1 VARLLLTLTAVFW
14 AGNTVAA
21 RLAIDQISPF
31 MLTTLRWVLVAAV
44 LWPFHGGEIRKHW
57 GQIRPRLFGIVMLA
71 VLGMSGFNALYYVA
85 AHYTS
90 AINMGILQ
98 GALPIFVLA
107 GAFLAHGTRGGLVQ
121 LAGVLITAVGV
132 VVVATR
138 GEPLAILEVEFNKG
152 DPPAAVRALRLYT
165 VALRDRPLMPGA
177 AFFTL
182 LALIAAV
189 TSLPL
194 RRSSAHHGR
203 RCRPQAAVERP
214 GDFPSTCRSL
224 HLRGVD
230 DRAGSAGGSSTRAG
244 VSRPGRRLIDEP
256 FAFHAAPS
264 AGDRRIW
271 RRSHG
276 TAGRS
281 EPECQ
286 KFKEL
291 PEEVGTPGLS
301 FHHHQHAR
309 RRELSP
315 MAFLVSELGERDGH
329 PPDAPDE
336 QLRRKNLRRGWRAG
350 RPTLGASSPPSC
362 RRHAFSM
369 GGAP

>member
-1 VARLLLTLTAVFW
+1 MIERPTQRLYQWPGLLLTLTAVFW

-44 LWPFHGGEIRKHW
+44 LWPVYGGEIRKHW
-57 GQIRPRLFGIVMLA
+57 GQVRPRLFAIVMLA

-107 GAFLAHGTRGGLVQ
+107 GAYLAHGTRGGLVQ

-152 DPPAAVRALRLYT
+152 DLAMLAACVLYAFYT

-194 RRSSAHHGR
+194 VAFEALTTGVAM
-203 RCRPQAAVERP
+203 PTLQGWLVTAWVAI
-214 GDFPSTCRSL
+214 FPSTLSQL
-224 HLRGVD
+224 FYLRGVD
-230 DRAGSAGGSSTRAG
+230 LIGPGRAG
-244 VSRPGRRLIDEP
+244 VYVNLVPVFSAVLAVVLIDEP
-256 FAFHAAPS
+256 FAAFHAVALVLVI
-264 AGDRRIW
+264 GGIW
-271 RRSHG
+271 LAQRTG
-276 TAGRS
+276 
-281 EPECQ
+281 
-286 KFKEL
+286 
-291 PEEVGTPGLS
+291 
-301 FHHHQHAR
+301 
-309 RRELSP
+309 
-315 MAFLVSELGERDGH
+315 
-329 PPDAPDE
+329 
-336 QLRRKNLRRGWRAG
+336 N
-350 RPTLGASSPPSC
+350 
-362 RRHAFSM
+362 
-369 GGAP
+369 

>member
-1 VARLLLTLTAVFW
+1 MIERATQRLYQWPGLLLTLTAVFW

-44 LWPFHGGEIRKHW
+44 LWPVYGGEIRKHW
-57 GQIRPRLFGIVMLA
+57 GQIRPRLFAIVMLA

-107 GAFLAHGTRGGLVQ
+107 GAYLAHGTRGGLVQ

-152 DPPAAVRALRLYT
+152 DLAMLAACVLYAFYT
-165 VALRDRPLMPGA
+165 VALRDRPHMPGA

-194 RRSSAHHGR
+194 VAFEALTTGVAM
-203 RCRPQAAVERP
+203 PTLQGWLVTAWVAI
-214 GDFPSTCRSL
+214 FPSTLSQL
-224 HLRGVD
+224 FYLRGVD
-230 DRAGSAGGSSTRAG
+230 LIGPGRAG
-244 VSRPGRRLIDEP
+244 VYVNLVPVFAAVLAVVLIDEP
-256 FAFHAAPS
+256 FAAFHAVALALVIGGIWLAQRTGK
-264 AGDRRIW
+264 AG
-271 RRSHG
+271 
-276 TAGRS
+276 
-281 EPECQ
+281 
-286 KFKEL
+286 
-291 PEEVGTPGLS
+291 
-301 FHHHQHAR
+301 
-309 RRELSP
+309 
-315 MAFLVSELGERDGH
+315 
-329 PPDAPDE
+329 
-336 QLRRKNLRRGWRAG
+336 
-350 RPTLGASSPPSC
+350 
-362 RRHAFSM
+362 
-369 GGAP
+369 

>member
-1 VARLLLTLTAVFW
+1 MIERLTQSLYRWPGLLLTLTAVFW

-44 LWPFHGGEIRKHW
+44 LWPVYGGEIRKHW

-138 GEPLAILEVEFNKG
+138 GEPLAILEVDFNKG
-152 DPPAAVRALRLYT
+152 DLAMLAACVLYAFYT
-165 VALRDRPLMPGA
+165 VALRDRPHMPGA

-194 RRSSAHHGR
+194 V
-203 RCRPQAAVERP
+203 AVEALTTGVTMP
-214 GDFPSTCRSL
+214 TLQGWLVTAWVAIFPSTLSQL
-224 HLRGVD
+224 FYLRGVD
-230 DRAGSAGGSSTRAG
+230 LIGPGRAG
-244 VSRPGRRLIDEP
+244 VYVNLVPVFSAVLAVVLIDEP
-256 FAFHAAPS
+256 FAAFHAVALVLVI
-264 AGDRRIW
+264 GGIW
-271 RRSHG
+271 LAQRTG
-276 TAGRS
+276 TQS
-281 EPECQ
+281 
-286 KFKEL
+286 
-291 PEEVGTPGLS
+291 
-301 FHHHQHAR
+301 
-309 RRELSP
+309 
-315 MAFLVSELGERDGH
+315 
-329 PPDAPDE
+329 
-336 QLRRKNLRRGWRAG
+336 
-350 RPTLGASSPPSC
+350 
-362 RRHAFSM
+362 
-369 GGAP
+369 

>member
-1 VARLLLTLTAVFW
+1 MIERPTQRLYQWPGLLLTLTAVFW

-44 LWPFHGGEIRKHW
+44 LWPVYGGEIRKHW

-107 GAFLAHGTRGGLVQ
+107 GAYLAHGTRGGLVQ

-138 GEPLAILEVEFNKG
+138 GEPLALLEVEFNKG
-152 DPPAAVRALRLYT
+152 DLAMLAACVLYAFYT
-165 VALRDRPLMPGA
+165 VALRDRPHMPGA

-194 RRSSAHHGR
+194 VALEALTTGVAM
-203 RCRPQAAVERP
+203 PTLQGWLVTAWVAI
-214 GDFPSTCRSL
+214 FPSTLSQL
-224 HLRGVD
+224 FYLRGVD
-230 DRAGSAGGSSTRAG
+230 LIGPGRAG
-244 VSRPGRRLIDEP
+244 VYVNLVPVFSAVLAVVLIEEP
-256 FAFHAAPS
+256 FAAFHAVAL
-264 AGDRRIW
+264 ALVIGGIW
-271 RRSHG
+271 LAQRTR
-276 TAGRS
+276 
-281 EPECQ
+281 Q
-286 KFKEL
+286 
-291 PEEVGTPGLS
+291 PG
-301 FHHHQHAR
+301 
-309 RRELSP
+309 
-315 MAFLVSELGERDGH
+315 
-329 PPDAPDE
+329 
-336 QLRRKNLRRGWRAG
+336 
-350 RPTLGASSPPSC
+350 
-362 RRHAFSM
+362 
-369 GGAP
+369 

>member
-1 VARLLLTLTAVFW
+1 MIERATQRLYQWPGLLLTLTAVFW

-44 LWPFHGGEIRKHW
+44 LWPVYGGEIRKHW
-57 GQIRPRLFGIVMLA
+57 SQIRPRLFAIVMLA

-107 GAFLAHGTRGGLVQ
+107 GAYLAHGTRGGLVQ

-152 DPPAAVRALRLYT
+152 DLAMLAACVLYAFYT
-165 VALRDRPLMPGA
+165 VALRDRPHMPGA

-194 RRSSAHHGR
+194 VAFEALTSGVAMPTLQGWLVT
-203 RCRPQAAVERP
+203 AWVAI
-214 GDFPSTCRSL
+214 FPSTLSQL
-224 HLRGVD
+224 FYLRGVD
-230 DRAGSAGGSSTRAG
+230 LIGPGRAG
-244 VSRPGRRLIDEP
+244 VYVNLVPVFAAVLAVVLIDEP
-256 FAFHAAPS
+256 FAAFHAVAL
-264 AGDRRIW
+264 ALVIGGIW
-271 RRSHG
+271 LAQR
-276 TAGRS
+276 TA
-281 EPECQ
+281 
-286 KFKEL
+286 K
-291 PEEVGTPGLS
+291 
-301 FHHHQHAR
+301 
-309 RRELSP
+309 
-315 MAFLVSELGERDGH
+315 RD
-329 PPDAPDE
+329 
-336 QLRRKNLRRGWRAG
+336 
-350 RPTLGASSPPSC
+350 
-362 RRHAFSM
+362 
-369 GGAP
+369 